1 LSKKIRSKSLFAEQ
15 RAQAKPFFPEGFLLK
30 EERAQAETV
39 FRLMI
44 DSIVGL
50 VILVIILSSIAYFNE
65 QVIIHSKT
73 ELMLLVQSAASSPD
87 GEILASEDLSFAQGF
102 AVDSSDAQV
111 WTGYISDCFRFDSRY
126 SSVEISSDFRKAE
139 FLQNLQTKVYAQCV
153 SQSCNPANQKNE
165 CCIDCLISFGKQIQ

>member
-1 LSKKIRSKSLFAEQ
+1 MKKGLQRKKILYELVNENS
-15 RAQAKPFFPEGFLLK
+15 G
-30 EERAQAETV
+30 QAETV

-50 VILVIILSSIAYFNE
+50 VILVIILSAISYFNE

-73 ELMLLVQSAASSPD
+73 DLMLLVQSAASSPD
-87 GEILASEDLSFAQGF
+87 GTVLISKDLSFAQGF
-102 AVDSSDAQV
+102 AVDSSDAQL

-126 SSVEISSDFRKAE
+126 SSVEISSDNEKAE

-153 SQSCNPANQKNE
+153 SISCDPTKQRTE
-165 CCIDCLISFGKQIQ
+165 CCIDCIISFGKQIP